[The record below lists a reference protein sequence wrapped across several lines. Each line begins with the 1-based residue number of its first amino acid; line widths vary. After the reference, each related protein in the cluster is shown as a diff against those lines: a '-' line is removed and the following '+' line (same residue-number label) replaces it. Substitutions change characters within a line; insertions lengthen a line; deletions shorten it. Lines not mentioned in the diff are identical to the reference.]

1 MSAGTPEPTD
11 RTVPIGA
18 TEQIGP
24 STSSGTPEPTN
35 RLPTE
40 ARGYFV
46 VLSLA
51 WALPVAIVGL
61 VLAGALST
69 EIADPLVWAIR
80 VAAVA
85 VLALGGLAFPLLRW
99 RSWRYEV
106 RDEEL
111 DLLRGA
117 VVVTR
122 TLIPM
127 TRVQHVDTTRNIIGD
142 MFGLRSVAVH
152 TAAGSNE
159 IPALRPAEAEA
170 IRDRIALLARRPDEL

>member
-1 MSAGTPEPTD
+1 MSAGTPEPT
-11 RTVPIGA
+11 
-18 TEQIGP
+18 Q
-24 STSSGTPEPTN
+24 
-35 RLPTE
+35 RLPRE

-46 VLSLA
+46 VGALA
-51 WALPVAIVGL
+51 WAAPVAIVGF
-61 VLAGALST
+61 VVAGALSSD
-69 EIADPLVWAIR
+69 APGVLGWALRLGGI
-80 VAAVA
+80 A
-85 VLALGGLAFPLLRW
+85 VLLLGGVAFPLLRW

-127 TRVQHVDTTRNIIGD
+127 TRVQHVDTSRTVIGD
-142 MFGLRSVAVH
+142 LFDLRSVAVH
-152 TAAGSNE
+152 TAAGSND
-159 IPALRPAEAEA
+159 IPALRPGEAAA